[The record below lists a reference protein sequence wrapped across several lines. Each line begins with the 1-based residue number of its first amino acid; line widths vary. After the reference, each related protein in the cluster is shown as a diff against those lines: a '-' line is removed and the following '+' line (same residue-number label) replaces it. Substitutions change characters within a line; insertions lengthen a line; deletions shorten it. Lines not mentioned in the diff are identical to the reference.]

1 MYTLY
6 SIPGT
11 CSTGITVLLEKLAV
25 DFKTVARDDV
35 PNYTEIVPTNA
46 VPALKTEDGQIIT
59 EGAAIVLYL
68 LEKHNSDML
77 PADLSEKAEF
87 LKWLMFD
94 YATLHVAYSK
104 LFTIA
109 MKVKIDE
116 TEQANVMQQLGD
128 QTSALWAIV
137 DKRLSDKTFIL
148 GDQATIVDYLMA
160 IYSSWGNYFPNVKIS
175 LGQNVERFIVDVQ
188 ALPEFKAGFQTE
200 KIQFKAAA

>member
-1 MYTLY
+1 MYILY

-11 CSTGITVLLEKLAV
+11 CSTGITILLEKLAV
-25 DFKTVARDDV
+25 DFKTVAREDV

-109 MKVKIDE
+109 MKVKMDE
-116 TEQANVMQQLGD
+116 AEQANVMQQLGD
-128 QTSALWAIV
+128 QTSALWEIV
-137 DKRLSDKTFIL
+137 DKRLSDKTFIM

-175 LGQNVERFIVDVQ
+175 LGQNVERFIADVQ

-200 KIQFKAAA
+200 QIQFKAAA

>member
-11 CSTGITVLLEKLAV
+11 CSTGITILLKKLAV
-25 DFKTVARDDV
+25 DFKTVAREDV

-68 LEKHNSDML
+68 LEKHNNDML

-94 YATLHVAYSK
+94 YATLHVSYSK

-109 MKVKIDE
+109 MKVKMDE
-116 TEQANVMQQLGD
+116 AEQADVMQQLGD
-128 QTSALWAIV
+128 QTSALWEIV
-137 DKRLSDKTFIL
+137 DKRLSGKTFIM
-148 GDQATIVDYLMA
+148 GDQATVVDYLMA

-175 LGQNVERFIVDVQ
+175 LGQNVERFIADVQ

-200 KIQFKAAA
+200 QIQFKAAA

>member
-11 CSTGITVLLEKLAV
+11 CSTGITILLEKIAV
-25 DFKTVARDDV
+25 DFKTVAREDV

-109 MKVKIDE
+109 MKVKMDE

-128 QTSALWAIV
+128 QTSALWEIV
-137 DKRLSDKTFIL
+137 DKRLSDKTFIM

-175 LGQNVERFIVDVQ
+175 LGQNVERFIADVQ

-200 KIQFKAAA
+200 QIQFKAAA

>member
-11 CSTGITVLLEKLAV
+11 CSTGITILLEKLAV
-25 DFKTVARDDV
+25 DFKTVAREDV

-109 MKVKIDE
+109 MKVKMDE
-116 TEQANVMQQLGD
+116 AEQANVMQQLGD
-128 QTSALWAIV
+128 QTSALWEIV
-137 DKRLSDKTFIL
+137 DKRLSDKTFIM

-160 IYSSWGNYFPNVKIS
+160 IYSGWGNYFPNVKIS
-175 LGQNVERFIVDVQ
+175 LGQNVERFIADVQ
-188 ALPEFKAGFQTE
+188 VLPEFKAGFQTE
-200 KIQFKAAA
+200 KIQFKVAA

>member
-11 CSTGITVLLEKLAV
+11 CSTGITILLEKLAV
-25 DFKTVARDDV
+25 DFKTVAREDV

-109 MKVKIDE
+109 MKVKMDE
-116 TEQANVMQQLGD
+116 AEQANVMQQLGD
-128 QTSALWAIV
+128 QTSALWEIV
-137 DKRLSDKTFIL
+137 DKRLSDKTFIM

-175 LGQNVERFIVDVQ
+175 LGQNVERFIADVQ

-200 KIQFKAAA
+200 QIQFKAAA

>member
-11 CSTGITVLLEKLAV
+11 CSTGITILLEKLAV
-25 DFKTVARDDV
+25 DFKTVAREDV

-109 MKVKIDE
+109 MKVKMDE

-128 QTSALWAIV
+128 QTSALWEIV
-137 DKRLSDKTFIL
+137 DKRLSDKTFVM

-200 KIQFKAAA
+200 QIQFKAAA

>member
-11 CSTGITVLLEKLAV
+11 CSTGITILLEKLAV
-25 DFKTVARDDV
+25 DFKTVAREDV

-109 MKVKIDE
+109 MKVKMDE

-128 QTSALWAIV
+128 QTSALWEIV
-137 DKRLSDKTFIL
+137 DKRLSDKTFIM

-200 KIQFKAAA
+200 QIQFKAAA

>member
-11 CSTGITVLLEKLAV
+11 CSTGITILLEKIAV
-25 DFKTVARDDV
+25 DFKTVAREDV

-77 PADLSEKAEF
+77 PADLAEKAEF

-109 MKVKIDE
+109 MKVKMDE

-128 QTSALWAIV
+128 QTSALWEIV
-137 DKRLSDKTFIL
+137 DKRLSDKTFVM

-200 KIQFKAAA
+200 QIQFKAAA

>member
-11 CSTGITVLLEKLAV
+11 CSTGITILLEKLAV
-25 DFKTVARDDV
+25 DFKTVAREDV

-109 MKVKIDE
+109 MKVKMDE

-128 QTSALWAIV
+128 QTSALWEIV
-137 DKRLSDKTFIL
+137 DKRLSDKTFIM

-175 LGQNVERFIVDVQ
+175 LGQNVERFIADVQ
-188 ALPEFKAGFQTE
+188 VLPEFKAGFQTE
-200 KIQFKAAA
+200 KIQFKVAA

>member
-11 CSTGITVLLEKLAV
+11 CSTGITILLEKLAV
-25 DFKTVARDDV
+25 DFKTVAREDV

-46 VPALKTEDGQIIT
+46 VPALKTENGQIIT

-68 LEKHNSDML
+68 LEKHNNDML

-109 MKVKIDE
+109 MKVKMDE
-116 TEQANVMQQLGD
+116 AEQANVMQQLGD
-128 QTSALWAIV
+128 QTSTLWEIV
-137 DKRLSDKTFIL
+137 DKRLSDKTFIM

-175 LGQNVERFIVDVQ
+175 LGQNVERFIADVQ
-188 ALPEFKAGFQTE
+188 VLPEFKAGFQTE
-200 KIQFKAAA
+200 QIQFKAAA

>member
-11 CSTGITVLLEKLAV
+11 CSTGITILLEKIAV
-25 DFKTVARDDV
+25 DFKTVAREDV

-109 MKVKIDE
+109 MKVKMDE

-128 QTSALWAIV
+128 QTSALWEIV
-137 DKRLSDKTFIL
+137 DKRLSDKTFVM

-200 KIQFKAAA
+200 QIQFKAAA

>member
-11 CSTGITVLLEKLAV
+11 CSTGITILLEKLAV
-25 DFKTVARDDV
+25 DFKTVAREDV

-46 VPALKTEDGQIIT
+46 VPALKTENGQIIT

-68 LEKHNSDML
+68 LEKHNNDML

-109 MKVKIDE
+109 MKVKMDE
-116 TEQANVMQQLGD
+116 AEQANVMQQLGD
-128 QTSALWAIV
+128 QTSTLWEIV
-137 DKRLSDKTFIL
+137 DKRLSDKTFIM

-175 LGQNVERFIVDVQ
+175 LGQNVERFIADVQ

-200 KIQFKAAA
+200 QIQFKAAA

>member
-11 CSTGITVLLEKLAV
+11 CSTGITILLEKLAV
-25 DFKTVARDDV
+25 DFKTVAREDV

-109 MKVKIDE
+109 MKVKMDE

-128 QTSALWAIV
+128 QTSALWEIV
-137 DKRLSDKTFIL
+137 DKRLSDKTFIM

-175 LGQNVERFIVDVQ
+175 LGQNVERFIADVQ

-200 KIQFKAAA
+200 QIQFKAAA